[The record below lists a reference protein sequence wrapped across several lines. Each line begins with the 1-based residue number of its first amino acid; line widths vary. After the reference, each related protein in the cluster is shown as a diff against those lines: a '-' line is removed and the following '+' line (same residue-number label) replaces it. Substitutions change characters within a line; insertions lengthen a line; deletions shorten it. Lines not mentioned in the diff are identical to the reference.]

1 MIKKIMLILML
12 MVTSIVSFAAEEIYA
27 RKILSIGC
35 HHVDGICYVSVS
47 GEYFGSSLGCSYTS
61 INQFRFDGSTPI
73 GKRTYASL
81 YGAFLAKKS
90 IHASL
95 AGCSDGRPSIAWYMV
110 L

>member
-1 MIKKIMLILML
+1 MLTLILML
-12 MVTSIVSFAAEEIYA
+12 GSTPLFAAEEIYA

-35 HHVDGICYVSVS
+35 HHVDGTCYVSVS

-61 INQFRFDGSTPI
+61 TNQFRFDGSTSI

-95 AGCSDGRPSIAWYMV
+95 AGCLDGRPSIVWYMV